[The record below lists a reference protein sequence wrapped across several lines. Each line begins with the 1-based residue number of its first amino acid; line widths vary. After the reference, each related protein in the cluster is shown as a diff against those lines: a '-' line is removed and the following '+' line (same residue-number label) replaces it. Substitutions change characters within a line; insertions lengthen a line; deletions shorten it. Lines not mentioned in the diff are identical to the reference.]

1 MDITVKAEAGGASWT
16 LVDLLGRS
24 MGQIVLSGSTLS
36 IEPAGHALETMQS
49 MKRGPFA
56 TLNDALLEIETHTR
70 GTCQLAEADG
80 GSAGS
85 IPVEDPNVSNDDW
98 ASFH

>member
-16 LVDLLGRS
+16 MIDLLGRS
-24 MGQIVLSGSTLS
+24 MGQIIQSGSTLS
-36 IEPAGHALETMQS
+36 IEPAGHAVETMQS

-85 IPVEDPNVSNDDW
+85 IPVDDLNANNDE
-98 ASFH
+98 